1 MVAMTTGFRS
11 EVTDM
16 RRAVKKPLPGLTL
29 LPLFLISTVMAQER
43 TVFEGLPAIVLSNG
57 TLTLSV
63 LPEGG
68 AMASV
73 TLADDNEKINPLWN
87 PYWIAREAKLERP
100 TNYYRGH
107 FVCVDGFGP
116 ASSEERSAG
125 LTMHG
130 EAYTRAWELKAFTT
144 QRGSTSATFAVSL
157 PLVHET
163 LTRTYRM
170 VEGEHIVWV
179 ESELESLL
187 GFDRPVFWGEHA
199 TLSAPFLEPGKV
211 AVDLPVVKARTKAYQ
226 APAAT
231 RRLQSYVDFTW
242 PLAPTVDGRTFD
254 ARTAPMQ
261 PGTTEHVTSLLDPAR
276 TTAFVTALHA
286 ERRLL
291 IGWVFRRD
299 DFPWVQTWLSYPG
312 PNRMAR
318 GLEFATQP
326 YDLPRAEVLRQGP
339 LFETP
344 VFRILPAKSKISAN
358 FLMFYTSVPDGFQK
372 VDDVQLRDGR
382 LVIEDRGNR
391 KTIALAASRTL

>member
-1 MVAMTTGFRS
+1 MATKTTAVPRFLARVA
-11 EVTDM
+11 
-16 RRAVKKPLPGLTL
+16 PLPLVLLSTL
-29 LPLFLISTVMAQER
+29 AAQER

-63 LPEGG
+63 VPEGG

-73 TLADDNEKINPLWN
+73 TLADDQAKINPLWN
-87 PYWIAREAKLERP
+87 PYWIAREAKLDRP

-116 ASSEERSAG
+116 ASSEERDAG

-130 EAYTRAWELKAFTT
+130 EAYTRPWELKSFTT
-144 QRGSTSATFAVSL
+144 GSGSTSATFAVSL

-163 LTRTYRM
+163 FTRTYRM
-170 VEGEHIVWV
+170 VDGENIVWV

-211 AVDLPVVKARTKAYQ
+211 AVDLPVVKGRTKAYPVQ
-226 APAAT
+226 AAAT
-231 RRLQSYVDFTW
+231 RRLQSYADFTW
-242 PLAPTVDGRTFD
+242 PLAPTVDGGTFD

-261 PGTTEHVTSLLDPAR
+261 PGTTDHFTSLIDPGR

-291 IGWVFRRD
+291 IGWVFKRA
-299 DFPWVQTWLSYPG
+299 DFPWVQTWLSHPG

-339 LFETP
+339 LFDTP
-344 VFRILPAKSKISAN
+344 VFRILPAKSTITAN
-358 FLMFYTSVPDGFQK
+358 FLMFYTPIPDGFLK

-391 KTIALAASRTL
+391 KTITLTASRTL